1 MISVLES
8 VKDIRTRCFFINKY
22 RYMKIKRFESAR
34 VRLFIFFFLSFSFL
48 RWKNNFNRFVKL
60 YHAKRIIYNNVR
72 FWIYAFKIHAQIR
85 ITYFIE
91 YTWLS
96 QIIKS
101 ICTYRSRDQWCKE
114 GLPMDYLALRRTYP
128 LYPSGNIEIS
138 WNLLVKKVY
147 PIEHL
152 IDTSY
157 IKGGGGREERK
168 KT

>member
-152 IDTSY
+152 IDRSY
-157 IKGGGGREERK
+157 IKGKKKKRK